1 MHTRVTP
8 LALSTLKMQEALRIM
23 PKWDKVA
30 MIRRE
35 DDYGRSSDWEISVID
50 FIGLL
55 FDITDKREHGKL
67 PQKQVLIFNNLSD
80 RHIIS
85 VDKFITEHTCQYEP
99 YYVQEKFI
107 TLTGAFELMMFLS
120 GKRIVDMKVPKVAQV
135 LIALKSDLPYLHTD
149 TNMENIPTPN
159 LIDLE
164 NEQPN
169 IQPESPNNI
178 EPYLQTDSDME
189 NIPK

>member
-1 MHTRVTP
+1 VHTRVTP
-8 LALSTLKMQEALRIM
+8 LILSIQKMQEALRIM
-23 PKWDKVA
+23 PKWDQVA

-55 FDITDKREHGKL
+55 FDITDKRQHGKL

-80 RHIIS
+80 KHILS
-85 VDKFITEHTCQYEP
+85 VDKFITEHICQYEP

-149 TNMENIPTPN
+149 ANMENIPAPD
-159 LIDLE
+159 LIDLG
-164 NEQPN
+164 
-169 IQPESPNNI
+169 NNQ
-178 EPYLQTDSDME
+178 PYLHSDSDVE
-189 NIPK
+189 TQPDVLTF